1 VARRSSASELRSVS
15 GKLLIEAFRFSGQ
28 WDELSYNEYGVVFGV
43 RQYDDMT
50 IVFVTI
56 PDKAGRLSMDV
67 IDAVAVQSGLG
78 RDGLADLVAGY
89 RMYKGTQRT

>member
-1 VARRSSASELRSVS
+1 MRSLS
-15 GKLLIEAFRFSGQ
+15 GKILIEAFRFNGQ
-28 WDELSYNEYGVVFGV
+28 WDELSDNEYGVVFGV

-67 IDAVAVQSGLG
+67 IDAIAHESGLG
-78 RDGLADLVAGY
+78 RDGLAVMVAQY
-89 RMYKGTQRT
+89 RARRATRQA